1 MYPEALQKLAS
12 AFRRLPGIGSR
23 VALRFALHV
32 MKADEQEVSEL
43 ISAIQKVR
51 SEISLC
57 SFCFAPFE
65 GEGLCDICSD
75 NTRIPSLLCIVEKE
89 GDLEA
94 IEKTKKYRGLYFI
107 LGGSVESLKKEEI
120 EKLRVSDLVSRLK
133 DPAAFGIQGRVEEVI
148 LATNPTLEGESTAL
162 YVERKIQ
169 PLKLKTT
176 RLGRGLP
183 IGGEL
188 EYADE
193 ETLSLALEGRR

>member
-1 MYPEALQKLAS
+1 MYPEPLLKLAS
-12 AFRRLPGIGSR
+12 AFRRFPGIGSR
-23 VALRFALHV
+23 VALRFALYV
-32 MKADEQEVSEL
+32 MKAEDREVEEL
-43 ISAIQKVR
+43 IASIREVK
-51 SEISLC
+51 SKISLC

-65 GEGLCDICSD
+65 GEGLCGICSD
-75 NTRIPSLLCIVEKE
+75 TTRLSSMLLVIEKE

-107 LGGSVESLKKEEI
+107 LGGTVGNLKKEEI
-120 EKLRVSDLVSRLK
+120 EKLRMADLVSRLK
-133 DPAAFGIQGRVEEVI
+133 NPSSYGVTGSVQEVI

-162 YVERKIQ
+162 YVERHIE
-169 PLKLKTT
+169 PLQLKTT

-183 IGGEL
+183 IGGEV